1 MPRLLL
7 LAYLVACAAAQAA
20 MEVPERATRRRAHE
34 GGGAGRQAGTRAWRG
49 VRCALLHAR
58 PRFSPVRLSTS
69 SVGRKVLSSSLASA
83 PRPAGP
89 GPGRPR
95 KESEKADMHPD
106 LSNFIKRYIKA
117 SCGDD
122 IKTYVYKL
130 KATKQRVSVALRR
143 STSRAIMEM
152 QRRAKAYPVVAVD
165 AAA

>member
-1 MPRLLL
+1 VLCEKFGEFGL
-7 LAYLVACAAAQAA
+7 
-20 MEVPERATRRRAHE
+20 
-34 GGGAGRQAGTRAWRG
+34 GA
-49 VRCALLHAR
+49 L
-58 PRFSPVRLSTS
+58 
-69 SVGRKVLSSSLASA
+69 K
-83 PRPAGP
+83 
-89 GPGRPR
+89 
-95 KESEKADMHPD
+95 PD
-106 LSNFIKRYIKA
+106 FIKRYIKA

>member
-1 MPRLLL
+1 M
-7 LAYLVACAAAQAA
+7 VAVAQFLSGERSDCDAAAAVLLVPKAA
-20 MEVPERATRRRAHE
+20 A
-34 GGGAGRQAGTRAWRG
+34 GGRW
-49 VRCALLHAR
+49 
-58 PRFSPVRLSTS
+58 
-69 SVGRKVLSSSLASA
+69 
-83 PRPAGP
+83 
-89 GPGRPR
+89 
-95 KESEKADMHPD
+95 HPD
-106 LSNFIKRYIKA
+106 LSTFIKRYIKA

>member
-1 MPRLLL
+1 MLRVLG
-7 LAYLVACAAAQAA
+7 AA
-20 MEVPERATRRRAHE
+20 TSK
-34 GGGAGRQAGTRAWRG
+34 TRADIG
-49 VRCALLHAR
+49 ITLPDGSVTLLD
-58 PRFSPVRLSTS
+58 TS
-69 SVGRKVLSSSLASA
+69 IAKPTATVIEKAGSA
-83 PRPAGP
+83 ADNRV
-89 GPGRPR
+89 
-95 KESEKADMHPD
+95 KEKSEKYEKNWKLHQGTKILIACIEAGGRWHPD

-122 IKTYVYKL
+122 IKTYEYKL

>member
-1 MPRLLL
+1 MAAP
-7 LAYLVACAAAQAA
+7 ACATRSAA
-20 MEVPERATRRRAHE
+20 RRRGTYVDHRKFNLIACIE
-34 GGGAGRQAGTRAWRG
+34 AGGRW
-49 VRCALLHAR
+49 
-58 PRFSPVRLSTS
+58 
-69 SVGRKVLSSSLASA
+69 
-83 PRPAGP
+83 
-89 GPGRPR
+89 
-95 KESEKADMHPD
+95 HPD